1 MEGHG
6 CSMPGRKH
14 RAWLAVLPY
23 GTSCSQASLRCAEQ
37 HIRLCRHYFATQI
50 GADKGGALGNVRGHL
65 CVLVQSKRTMS
76 TCAAPDICRCAPGG
90 GGHEV

>member
-14 RAWLAVLPY
+14 RAWLAVLY

-37 HIRLCRHYFATQI
+37 HIRLCRQTLPR
-50 GADKGGALGNVRGHL
+50 K
-65 CVLVQSKRTMS
+65 
-76 TCAAPDICRCAPGG
+76 
-90 GGHEV
+90 